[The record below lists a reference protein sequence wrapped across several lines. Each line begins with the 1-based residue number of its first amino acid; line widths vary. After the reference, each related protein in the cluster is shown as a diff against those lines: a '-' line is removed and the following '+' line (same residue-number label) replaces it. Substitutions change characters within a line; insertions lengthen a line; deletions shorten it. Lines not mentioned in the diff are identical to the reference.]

1 MVYKSIIAS
10 TRKPKSPW
18 NSLKLFVKNKVIC
31 EWKCGF
37 GQNLSNKM
45 FSTNI
50 NISNKKLVS
59 LVAKGSLSDNQFIIF
74 YLMIG
79 VGEDTVDHVE

>member
-1 MVYKSIIAS
+1 MYESAVLTKIYQIKFQII
-10 TRKPKSPW
+10 
-18 NSLKLFVKNKVIC
+18 F
-31 EWKCGF
+31 
-37 GQNLSNKM
+37 